1 MSTYNINK
9 PDMASLIYKDKKRY
23 LWVLSLLLP
32 LVPLTGVFLF
42 ARTQLEWT
50 LYTPLLISYGV
61 IPLMDWLIGTDETNP
76 PEEIVPQLE
85 SDVYY
90 RWLTY
95 SNYSGHQ
102 N

>member
-1 MSTYNINK
+1 
-9 PDMASLIYKDKKRY
+9 MASLIYKDKKRY

-95 SNYSGHQ
+95 LTVPLHSTIPTR
-102 N
+102 